1 MSLTRTPHRKSATV
15 KAALAAAG
23 TAVATAAVA
32 VTAILTAGPAAGSL
46 SGLGSAGTRTGTG
59 QLQMAFDSPL
69 SRSAGPAYVKMDAA
83 AESSAHWAQQV
94 ARGMLG
100 KYGWGARQWSP
111 LYKLWMRESSW
122 YKYAYNP
129 SSGAYGIPQAVP
141 GGKMSSAGANWRT
154 NSRTQVRWGLG
165 YIKSVYGWPRRAWYH
180 ELAYGWY

>member
-46 SGLGSAGTRTGTG
+46 SGLGSAGTRAG
-59 QLQMAFDSPL
+59 QLAFDSPL
-69 SRSAGPAYVKMDAA
+69 TRGAGPATVKLNAA
-83 AESSAHWAQQV
+83 AESSARYAQQV
-94 ARGMLG
+94 AHGMLG

-141 GGKMSSAGANWRT
+141 GGKMASAGANWRT